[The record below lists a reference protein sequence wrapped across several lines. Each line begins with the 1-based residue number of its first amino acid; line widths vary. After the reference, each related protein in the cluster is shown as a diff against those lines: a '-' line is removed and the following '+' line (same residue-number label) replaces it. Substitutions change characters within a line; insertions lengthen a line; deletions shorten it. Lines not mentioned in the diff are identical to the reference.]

1 MHPCN
6 APFTPH
12 DTTRQSRRIW
22 RCELVIT
29 DVFILVSVV
38 LMFGEFVCVVT
49 GRSIVGLMLAVR
61 ILSVSLTCVVLT
73 VTVHNHLV
81 LLAQRVLRQRV
92 YTVFMMSSLVSQ
104 PPIAS

>member
-1 MHPCN
+1 M
-6 APFTPH
+6 
-12 DTTRQSRRIW
+12 
-22 RCELVIT
+22 VIT

-49 GRSIVGLMLAVR
+49 GRSIVGLMLAVH

-81 LLAQRVLRQRV
+81 LPAQHVLRHRV
-92 YTVFMMSSLVSQ
+92 YTVFMISLLVSR
-104 PPIAS
+104 PPIES